1 MPTNIRMEIMY
12 LKNKQLNNSVNYM
25 NFTAT
30 SIRSFIG
37 SKDFNISRKFYATMG
52 FNETVLNPKMSLFE
66 INDKLAFYLQD
77 YYHKDWIE
85 NTMLFVEV
93 EDLKECLA
101 SLQSKKIVAAFEG
114 VKLSGIVKQEWG
126 SELFLHDPAG
136 ILWHFGTFSK

>member
-1 MPTNIRMEIMY
+1 
-12 LKNKQLNNSVNYM
+12 M

-37 SKDFNISRKFYATMG
+37 SKDFNISRKFYSSMG
-52 FNETVLNPKMSLFE
+52 FKETILNPKMSLFE

-85 NTMLFVEV
+85 NTMIFVEV
-93 EDLKECLA
+93 EDLDNCLA
-101 SLQSKKIVAAFEG
+101 NLQSQNLTNIFDG
-114 VKLSGIVKQEWG
+114 VKLSAIVKQEWG

-136 ILWHFGTFSK
+136 ILWHFGTFKM